1 MINTSTDLD
10 SMLYAV
16 IEGICFG
23 IKDGFEAVHSV
34 SKKGKDIYLV
44 GGGSKSNFWAELI
57 STIINHPI
65 IIGKDSEF
73 GPAIGVSRLAML
85 ATNKYKNSEIIQN
98 MEKINE
104 CYPLNNMS
112 SQLNERYCKWKEIV
126 SANIG
131 IAKKIME

>member
-1 MINTSTDLD
+1 
-10 SMLYAV
+10 
-16 IEGICFG
+16 
-23 IKDGFEAVHSV
+23 
-34 SKKGKDIYLV
+34 
-44 GGGSKSNFWAELI
+44 
-57 STIINHPI
+57 
-65 IIGKDSEF
+65 
-73 GPAIGVSRLAML
+73 ML

-131 IAKKIME
+131 IAKKIMEWNMNKVKWGIIGPGKIANRFADGLKETSTGD